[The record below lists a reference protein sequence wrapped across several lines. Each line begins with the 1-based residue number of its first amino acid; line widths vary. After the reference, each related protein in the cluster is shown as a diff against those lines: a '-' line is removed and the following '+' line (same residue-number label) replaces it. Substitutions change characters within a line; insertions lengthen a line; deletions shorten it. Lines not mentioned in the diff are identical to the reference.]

1 MKDRELLAVVEFGG
15 YPNFT
20 PLYQRHGYQV
30 EMVNSVR
37 KAQAWLKTHTPEV
50 VVTEFNFDAE
60 FRDRMSN
67 IESLMATLQKYSPE
81 SRVIVLYDPNHQYR
95 LDKVQQRYP
104 LFGVCTFP
112 VREGDMEAILE
123 AKG

>member
-15 YPNFT
+15 YLNFT
-20 PLYQRHGYQV
+20 SLYQRHGYQV
-30 EMVNSVR
+30 ETVNSVR
-37 KAQAWLKTHTPEV
+37 KAQAWLKVHTPEV

-67 IESLMATLQKYSPE
+67 LESLVATLQKYSPD
-81 SRVIVLYDPNHQYR
+81 SRVIVLYDPSHQYR

-104 LFGVCTFP
+104 LFGACAFP
-112 VREGDMEAILE
+112 VRESDVEAVLE
-123 AKG
+123 AL